1 MVGLALVGHG
11 TETQLRAC
19 VSPQGEGF
27 SSSHGR
33 YSSCFKVVRLKTG
46 SERAERGSG
55 QTGFTEQKEKGARP
69 WGRSCIEGGFVCF
82 FSFLELERFA
92 NVYWP
97 REWSQEGE
105 KLEHQARGNDRR
117 QQVGQRG
124 GVVQFE
130 AFLAASSIP

>member
-33 YSSCFKVVRLKTG
+33 YSSGFKVVILKTG

-55 QTGFTEQKEKGARP
+55 REDLLSRKRKGHDPGAEAALRV
-69 WGRSCIEGGFVCF
+69 GLFV
-82 FSFLELERFA
+82 SFPF
-92 NVYWP
+92 
-97 REWSQEGE
+97 
-105 KLEHQARGNDRR
+105 
-117 QQVGQRG
+117 
-124 GVVQFE
+124 
-130 AFLAASSIP
+130 